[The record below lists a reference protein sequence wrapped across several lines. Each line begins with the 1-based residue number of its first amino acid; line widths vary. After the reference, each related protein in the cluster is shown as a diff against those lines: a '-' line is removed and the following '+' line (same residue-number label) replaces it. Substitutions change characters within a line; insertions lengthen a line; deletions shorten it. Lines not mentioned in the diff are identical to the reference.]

1 MLTVIIRSSGP
12 GFFKAQGMI
21 ICLIKEFLSF
31 LLLPFHGAYVKS
43 MKIKEVHVTV
53 EEPPS
58 VFIKKVV
65 PYAVLLVFNYRIQL
79 DILNAPEN
87 VCLNKRVCLF
97 QFCDQFLCF
106 KPFA

>member
-1 MLTVIIRSSGP
+1 MHEEAMKEIAENVKNSAYEIIMASRMSSQFSRTP
-12 GFFKAQGMI
+12 A
-21 ICLIKEFLSF
+21 
-31 LLLPFHGAYVKS
+31 
-43 MKIKEVHVTV
+43 
-53 EEPPS
+53 S

-87 VCLNKRVCLF
+87 VSLNKRICLF